1 MDTHL
6 RMASP
11 QRLVAPAQR
20 QHTRWSFDFLARNR
34 YQLLGAAIVAVLLP
48 ALLGDAEQRV
58 GSGEATVIGC
68 CLAVLLGAYMLRQ
81 LTAFPGVQR
90 HACVLP
96 VFLAAYGAIV
106 VVFVVFQLDYSRLQL
121 GKSFFAAVIWFHFV
135 LHVEQPV
142 RRPRLLVLRGG
153 NAEDLLDLDGADWQF
168 ASSPDEVPGD
178 VTGVVAD
185 LRSELE
191 PNWEKFLAR
200 CALKGVPLYHSKE
213 IRESLTGHVAIE
225 HLSENTLGTFL
236 PSSLYMRFKRML
248 DLAGVLISAPVAVPI
263 ALLTALLV
271 KLVDGGPVLFRQT
284 RMGFRGQPFAIYK
297 FRTMAVGSETAGL
310 GFTEENDSRISRLG
324 RVLRRYRLDELPQI
338 LNILR
343 GEMSWIGPRPESMA
357 LADWYET
364 RIPFYSYR
372 HIVRPGITGWAQVNQ
387 GNVAM
392 IKAATTKLHYDFYYI
407 KHVSFWIELLIA
419 ARTVRIVLSGFGSR

>member
-1 MDTHL
+1 MTFPERL
-6 RMASP
+6 ASR
-11 QRLVAPAQR
+11 QRLVMPAQR
-20 QHTRWSFDFLARNR
+20 QHARWSLHFLARNR
-34 YQLLGAAIVAVLLP
+34 SQLLGAAIGAVLLP
-48 ALLGDAEQRV
+48 ALSGATEQRV
-58 GSGEATVIGC
+58 GSAEATLVASLLG
-68 CLAVLLGAYMLRQ
+68 VLLGAYVLRRV
-81 LTAFPGVQR
+81 TAFPGVQR

-96 VFLAAYGAIV
+96 VFLAAYGAMIV
-106 VVFVVFQLDYSRLQL
+106 ALAVLQLDYSNIQF
-121 GKSFFAAVIWFHFV
+121 GGSFLAALLWFHFV
-135 LHVEQPV
+135 LHVERSV

-153 NAEDLLDLDGADWQF
+153 NAEDLMHLDGADWQF
-168 ASSPDEVPGD
+168 AGSPDEVPGE

-185 LRSELE
+185 LRNDLAPE
-191 PNWEKFLAR
+191 WEKFLAR
-200 CALKGVPLYHSKE
+200 CALKGLPLYHSKE

-225 HLSENTLGTFL
+225 HLSENTLGAYL
-236 PSSLYMRFKRML
+236 PSSLYMRFKRL
-248 DLAGVLISAPVAVPI
+248 FDLAGVLIVAPVVVPL

-297 FRTMAVGSETAGL
+297 FRTMAVGAETAGL
-310 GFTEENDSRISRLG
+310 RFTEENDPRISRLG

-357 LADWYET
+357 LAGWYE
-364 RIPFYSYR
+364 RHIPFYSYR
-372 HIVRPGITGWAQVNQ
+372 HIVRPGITGWAQINQ

-392 IKAATTKLHYDFYYI
+392 ISAATTKLHYDFYYI

-419 ARTVRIVLSGFGSR
+419 ARTVRIVLTGFGSR